1 MMKKISLSFV
11 ALLIG
16 IMPLC
21 GQFKSIDHLL
31 NDMHFSGAILIADS
45 SGILLSKG
53 YGYSDRENNI
63 KNTPHTRFSMSSAS
77 KVFTGTAITY
87 LAQQGKLKFTD
98 TLGQYLKGFPSGDKI
113 TIHQMLTHSAGL
125 DDFFKAKNFSYDKVK
140 NCTDMLPFM
149 RTLPL
154 VYPPGDS
161 CIYSTGDCIVLGAII
176 EKITGMDFQSYIK
189 ATFIDPLGLGNTSFT
204 PYWTL
209 DNSQRKYAIG
219 YRNGY
224 QPIPYNYDN
233 RSIPLSAG
241 GAWSSVEDIYKF
253 DKAVFSGKV
262 VNGKYLS
269 QMTARHTS
277 AWEDSHFGYIWIITD
292 KSIGHSGDS
301 SGWHAMNNYYPKQ
314 GYTIIL
320 LTNSGAV
327 DLYELGGKIEA
338 LLF

>member
-1 MMKKISLSFV
+1 MMKKISLSFA

-16 IMPLC
+16 IMPLYS
-21 GQFKSIDHLL
+21 QLASVDRLL
-31 NDMHFSGAILIADS
+31 NDMNFSGAVLIADS

-53 YGYSDRENNI
+53 YGYSDREKEI

-98 TLGQYLKGFPSGDKI
+98 TLGQYIKGFPSGDKI

-125 DDFFKAKNFSYDKVK
+125 DDFFKAKDFSYAKVK

-161 CIYSTGDCIVLGAII
+161 CIYSTGDCIVLGSII

-204 PYWTL
+204 PYWAL
-209 DNSQRKYAIG
+209 DSSQRKYAIG
-219 YRNGY
+219 YRKTGEA
-224 QPIPYNYDN
+224 IPYNYDN
-233 RSIPLSAG
+233 GSIPLSAG

-262 VNGKYLS
+262 VHGKFIE
-269 QMTARHTS
+269 QMLAKYTS
-277 AWEDSHFGYIWIITD
+277 AWEGSHFGYIWIIND

-314 GYTIIL
+314 GYTIII

-327 DLYELGGKIEA
+327 DLYELGGKLEA
-338 LLF
+338 FLF

>member
-1 MMKKISLSFV
+1 MKKITLSFIV
-11 ALLIG
+11 LLIG
-16 IMPLC
+16 TMPLY
-21 GQFKSIDHLL
+21 GQSKNIASVDQLL
-31 NDMHFSGAILIADS
+31 IKMSFSGAVLIADS

-53 YGYSDRENNI
+53 YGYADRANKI
-63 KNTPHTRFSMSSAS
+63 KNTPATRFSMSSAS

-98 TLGQYLKGFPSGDKI
+98 TLGQYIKGFPSGI

-125 DDFFKAKNFSYDKVK
+125 DDFFNAKDFSYNKVR
-140 NCTDMLPFM
+140 NCIDMLTFM
-149 RTLPL
+149 RSLPS

-176 EKITGMDFQSYIK
+176 EKITGMSFQNYIK
-189 ATFIDPLGLGNTSFT
+189 TTFIDPLGLTNTSFT
-204 PYWTL
+204 PYWAL
-209 DNSQRKYAIG
+209 DDTQRKYAIG
-219 YRNGY
+219 YRKNDEA
-224 QPIPYNYDN
+224 IPYNYDN
-233 RSIPLSAG
+233 GSIPLSAG

-262 VNGKYLS
+262 VHGKYLS
-269 QMTARHTS
+269 QMMTKHTS
-277 AWEDSHFGYIWIITD
+277 AWEGSHFGYIWIIND

-301 SGWHAMNNYYPKQ
+301 SGWHAMNNYYPRQ

-320 LTNSGAV
+320 LTNSGGV
-327 DLYELGGKIEA
+327 DLYELGGRVEA